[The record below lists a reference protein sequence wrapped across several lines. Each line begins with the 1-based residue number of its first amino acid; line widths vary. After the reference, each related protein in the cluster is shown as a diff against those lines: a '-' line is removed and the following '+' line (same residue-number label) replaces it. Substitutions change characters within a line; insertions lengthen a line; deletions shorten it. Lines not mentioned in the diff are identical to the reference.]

1 MIHVLKRNQ
10 EAHII
15 LVENKKNQKRKINE
29 KITSKFSSKKEIQYF
44 KADSTSKTQ
53 IEKTFDFLLKEIYVK
68 NIDVLKKDISKNFI
82 FLQK

>member
-29 KITSKFSSKKEIQYF
+29 ETSRKFSSKKNS
-44 KADSTSKTQ
+44 DT
-53 IEKTFDFLLKEIYVK
+53 LKLILQTK
-68 NIDVLKKDISKNFI
+68 LKLRKYLISF
-82 FLQK
+82 